1 MSREVELGCESWT
14 SFASGFNVQQQCN
27 GRCPCDSA
35 QAWQLKQQLRS
46 ALVTGQWQGDAALHF
61 YCSSGSPWSF
71 RSFSGGSH
79 SRAFTLSSPSPLVSV
94 PNKPPCFCGC
104 KAEWSGPVQT
114 TSMKDH
120 THRRP
125 VSWGGGGGGGVT
137 ERQNKK
143 KHTKRTSW
151 FHVFEYTKE
160 MWAGDRVCQF
170 SLAHVLV
177 HKLPTLATKMLCKFA
192 LASCSLVT
200 VACMCILMW
209 CC

>member
-1 MSREVELGCESWT
+1 MAR
-14 SFASGFNVQQQCN
+14 
-27 GRCPCDSA
+27 GRCLNTSIVLVAVHGLSGLFRVVLTVEPSLFHLLPPLSPFLISHLASVDVKRNGLVQSRPPPWKTTPIEDQSA
-35 QAWQLKQQLRS
+35 
-46 ALVTGQWQGDAALHF
+46 
-61 YCSSGSPWSF
+61 
-71 RSFSGGSH
+71 
-79 SRAFTLSSPSPLVSV
+79 
-94 PNKPPCFCGC
+94 
-104 KAEWSGPVQT
+104 
-114 TSMKDH
+114 
-120 THRRP
+120 
-125 VSWGGGGGGGVT
+125 GGGGGGGD
-137 ERQNKK
+137 RQNKK